1 VELEAFGEKVQHL
14 EKVKTENILDRAY
27 DCWDVYT
34 NRDRYWVISWPTSLY
49 SHRYFPSLDYTL
61 SFHVG
66 VTFRVLS
73 RQRGPADDKDKS
85 VLHPVWRRW
94 EDADVSK
101 DLAKEAEDFQA
112 VGMKCRECLIELVRE
127 TRKLAKIHIEKK
139 GPKLSDVLGWSE
151 RIADVIAAG
160 DRNGAIRLYL
170 KSVVRSTWTT
180 VNWLTHFKNATR
192 MDTDFALNATQNVIV
207 AFGMAVRRFEARSP
221 ERCPNCGSYAIQVD
235 YREELEPNP
244 YVSYC
249 EKCDW
254 ERQEIRQK
262 TSGE

>member
-1 VELEAFGEKVQHL
+1 
-14 EKVKTENILDRAY
+14 
-27 DCWDVYT
+27 
-34 NRDRYWVISWPTSLY
+34 
-49 SHRYFPSLDYTL
+49 
-61 SFHVG
+61 
-66 VTFRVLS
+66 
-73 RQRGPADDKDKS
+73 
-85 VLHPVWRRW
+85 
-94 EDADVSK
+94 
-101 DLAKEAEDFQA
+101 
-112 VGMKCRECLIELVRE
+112 
-127 TRKLAKIHIEKK
+127 
-139 GPKLSDVLGWSE
+139 
-151 RIADVIAAG
+151 
-160 DRNGAIRLYL
+160 
-170 KSVVRSTWTT
+170 
-180 VNWLTHFKNATR
+180 